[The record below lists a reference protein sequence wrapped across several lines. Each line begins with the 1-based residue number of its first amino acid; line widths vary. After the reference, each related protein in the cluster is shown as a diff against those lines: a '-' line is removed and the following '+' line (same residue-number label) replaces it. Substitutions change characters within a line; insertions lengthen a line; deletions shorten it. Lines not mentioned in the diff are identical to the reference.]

1 MIKYFIGPMS
11 KNVVDCV
18 ISSNSLNSNK
28 IGFIPS
34 RRQVSY
40 DGGYVNNWCTESF
53 RDYAK
58 DSFIVRD
65 HAGPGQGVKNDDG
78 YLSLSY
84 DCKFFDVIHIDP
96 WKKHPEFEA
105 GVDWTV
111 DMINFCCDQNALV
124 SFEVATEESIRAFNA
139 KEISTLLQKLKN
151 KLTPDRFKRIKYC
164 VIQSGTS
171 LRENHNTGQYD
182 SEKLIRM
189 IDAVKQYD
197 ILTKEHNGDYLPR
210 DLIKHKFELGLDCI
224 NIAPEFGQIET
235 SVYLETILSDYPS
248 LFEKYWEI
256 CYRSGKWKKWVSS
269 EFDPVL
275 RKNELINI
283 CGHYILSNDSF
294 VNNIKREMV
303 DIDYVIKE
311 KINRKIEELLDGIE
325 T

>member
-1 MIKYFIGPMS
+1 
-11 KNVVDCV
+11 
-18 ISSNSLNSNK
+18 
-28 IGFIPS
+28 
-34 RRQVSY
+34 
-40 DGGYVNNWCTESF
+40 
-53 RDYAK
+53 
-58 DSFIVRD
+58 
-65 HAGPGQGVKNDDG
+65 
-78 YLSLSY
+78 
-84 DCKFFDVIHIDP
+84 
-96 WKKHPEFEA
+96 
-105 GVDWTV
+105 
-111 DMINFCCDQNALV
+111 
-124 SFEVATEESIRAFNA
+124 
-139 KEISTLLQKLKN
+139 
-151 KLTPDRFKRIKYC
+151 
-164 VIQSGTS
+164 
-171 LRENHNTGQYD
+171 
-182 SEKLIRM
+182 M

-248 LFEKYWEI
+248 LFEKYWEV